1 MATLKNIFDKCG
13 VALYQNESLD
23 LDHYYQ
29 EPYQDEGDEIKAI
42 GKSFET
48 NDSNKIRKYDLFAE
62 DRTFSN
68 FSFFMDGSRR
78 TYKIGDIVID
88 GGKKIYPV
96 VIAQIRAGCTERDGA
111 KKLHSH
117 QTILRKN
124 LLLLSDKIN
133 TVDFREIQQR
143 LMRTAVAKEMFLEVV
158 SYRFESEKHNIPVN
172 AAIAKANSMMHD
184 MEIEILSNMVKS
196 GSLDTDR
203 MLVVDGPLQFLRQDT
218 GKPEFSD
225 LFYNVIGVSKSFNPM
240 LPASGKSKRGGTQI
254 GAELLKL
261 EYGERT
267 PVFMKENDRGRRF
280 GVWYLRIRPKN
291 RVSNPLE
298 GIIKIE
304 KMALEDYYDSG
315 IPTDIIDTISLSL
328 LNECS
333 PTCYGRDE
341 RWASHLYPVY
351 LTETL
356 IKSTFESDL
365 VFINN
370 FKRDFK

>member
-42 GKSFET
+42 GKPFET

-133 TVDFREIQQR
+133 TVDFKEIQQR

-158 SYRFESEKHNIPVN
+158 SYRFETEKHNIPVN

-218 GKPEFSD
+218 GKAEFSD

-280 GVWYLRIRPKN
+280 GVWYLRIRPKT